1 MGGRVGGTSID
12 RRHASRRALDH
23 RWRRP
28 GRRPRRLP
36 NRARQTRGR
45 RDRGDAARARGL
57 SDPARAKHGPPVT
70 ARPMDRRPHGLLP
83 ARARPPRPADLRA
96 PLAAPPDAHQR
107 GHPPTPPRRSHQ
119 ARRCRIRSRRPPR
132 DRAMSDPDAS
142 IIEQLQAKRS
152 RPRREPPTRRP
163 ARTAP
168 APPTVAAVAPNT
180 AAISSPSQLDAKP
193 AAATRTD
200 EKQAMGAA
208 GTAPT
213 AVTSASAEEALAL
226 PTGTESASDR
236 SDVGDRGGGGP
247 LPLVA
252 DEPTA
257 NYAVRVRRSLD
268 DLVAWRLAELR
279 RHGVRAS
286 KVELTEMLLWEL
298 ADADLEQIVTRIERF
313 RAHAPR

>member
-1 MGGRVGGTSID
+1 
-12 RRHASRRALDH
+12 
-23 RWRRP
+23 
-28 GRRPRRLP
+28 
-36 NRARQTRGR
+36 
-45 RDRGDAARARGL
+45 
-57 SDPARAKHGPPVT
+57 
-70 ARPMDRRPHGLLP
+70 
-83 ARARPPRPADLRA
+83 
-96 PLAAPPDAHQR
+96 
-107 GHPPTPPRRSHQ
+107 
-119 ARRCRIRSRRPPR
+119 
-132 DRAMSDPDAS
+132 MSDPDAS

-247 LPLVA
+247 LRLVA